1 MILNTPSPIQH
12 YDSKPQ
18 NRDVKIISLRTI
30 AKNNCADVGNNPTIS
45 IDAETDSNARK
56 QCHSHTQIPPHTRKQ
71 LLSAIQNITEMN
83 NTNNQNKIDKLE
95 KIVQQQIRR
104 KIAMYRIQDEKMGRV
119 TEDNATPEEIVRLLH
134 ESKLTCNYCL
144 CLTKMFAAPRSP
156 DSWTLDRKE
165 NHISHTIQNVVVC
178 CLKCN
183 LNKRRRDTEKYRFA
197 KQLLNIER
205 LGHDDLK

>member
-1 MILNTPSPIQH
+1 MTE
-12 YDSKPQ
+12 SKSQ
-18 NRDVKIISLRTI
+18 KRDVKIVSLSTF
-30 AKNNCADVGNNPTIS
+30 AKNNCADVENNPSISIS

-56 QCHSHTQIPPHTRKQ
+56 QCHSQTQIPPHTRKQ

-83 NTNNQNKIDKLE
+83 NTNNQTKNKMDKLE
-95 KIVQQQIRR
+95 RIVQQQIRR
-104 KIAMYRIQDEKMGRV
+104 KIAMYRTQDEKMGRV
-119 TEDNATPEEIVRLLH
+119 TEDNASPEEVVRLLH
-134 ESKLTCNYCL
+134 KSKLTCNYCL
-144 CLTKMFAAPRSP
+144 CLTEMFAAPRSP
-156 DSWTLDRKE
+156 NSWTLDRKE